1 MNRGKFSQ
9 RRFWENSLNP
19 AETLANRGILVFGAF
34 CALEHLTTVRSLRN
48 FVRFLVAVQLLPALE
63 SGEET
68 LVGGQAVLE
77 GVMMRSPH
85 AWAIAC
91 RKPSGEVVTM
101 SEPLARPSEKH
112 KWMAWPIVRGVMTL
126 GYAMSL
132 GYRALR
138 FSANV
143 AIEEVMQSDKEHVET
158 AASAVPPKLAPSA
171 SSGQALSLPNGRSEA
186 EATDASKSK
195 SREKAAAISGW
206 LAAVNVIISLAFF
219 IFMYKY
225 LPLLAATELKKANP
239 ALGGQIVFN
248 LVDGAIRLLLFL
260 LFIWGVS
267 LFPDIR
273 RVYQYHGA
281 EHKTVFAFENGDPLE
296 TSRGAEIFHVPSA
309 LRHQLSD
316 DGDADLDRLL
326 HAGSVHHV
334 LGAFRIAHRAAARDR
349 RSVLRNHPLRRQASR
364 LALRPDDRSRPLA
377 ATHHD
382 PAAVGRNGPMRHHRA
397 RSGHGPGKRTRRR
410 IGDCLG
416 FPTRETVVGRLSLV
430 VGLSATQHYSC
441 LREVSTCQHLSRI
454 CEFGKKR

>member
-1 MNRGKFSQ
+1 LALF
-9 RRFWENSLNP
+9 RR
-19 AETLANRGILVFGAF
+19 
-34 CALEHLTTVRSLRN
+34 LEHLIIVRSLRN

-91 RKPSGEVVTM
+91 RKPSGEMVSM
-101 SEPLARPSEKH
+101 SEPLERPSEKH

-143 AIEEVMQSDKEHVET
+143 AIEDAMQSDAATEHVTEHVVT
-158 AASAVPPKLAPSA
+158 AALRQAQGGPSAVTPK
-171 SSGQALSLPNGRSEA
+171 RSEA
-186 EATDASKSK
+186 EPAVTDASKPQT
-195 SREKAAAISGW
+195 REKAAALSGW
-206 LAAVNVIISLAFF
+206 LAAANVVISLVFF

-239 ALGGQIVFN
+239 ALGGQIIFN
-248 LVDGAIRLLLFL
+248 LVDGAIRLILFL

-296 TSRGAEIFHVPSA
+296 TAAVQKYSTFHPRCGTSFLMTVMLISIGFYMLVPFTTFWARFAS
-309 LRHQLSD
+309 
-316 DGDADLDRLL
+316 
-326 HAGSVHHV
+326 
-334 LGAFRIAHRAAARDR
+334 RIALLPVIAGVSYEIIRFAAKHRGSLFALMTAPGLWLQRITTQPPSDEMAQCAIDA
-349 RSVLRNHPLRRQASR
+349 LDQAM
-364 LALRPDDRSRPLA
+364 ALEKD
-377 ATHHD
+377 
-382 PAAVGRNGPMRHHRA
+382 
-397 RSGHGPGKRTRRR
+397 HGG
-410 IGDCLG
+410 
-416 FPTRETVVGRLSLV
+416 ELV
-430 VGLSATQHYSC
+430 IA
-441 LREVSTCQHLSRI
+441 
-454 CEFGKKR
+454 